1 MATTDHFYN
10 ATPAERD
17 QMLDDAEAAARLP
30 EALRFYAQELR
41 DQERART
48 SVTVASIPATRPV
61 PFSDRRGTRRS
72 WWAEMRS
79 VFARGIAGNTPRHR
93 RAGRANA

>member
-1 MATTDHFYN
+1 MNRQQTH
-10 ATPAERD
+10 P
-17 QMLDDAEAAARLP
+17 P
-30 EALRFYAQELR
+30 EALRFYEQELR

-48 SVTVASIPATRPV
+48 SVTVGSIPATRPV